1 MPKPGRRSRRP
12 AKTPE
17 ERENRLISLA
27 LDLAEKQIREGTVSA
42 QVLTHY
48 LKLGTERERLERAKI
63 EADTKVAA
71 AKVKA
76 AAANERLEA
85 LYEDALKAM
94 RTYSGQHVEEVV
106 EDEEEL

>member
-1 MPKPGRRSRRP
+1 M
-12 AKTPE
+12 
-17 ERENRLISLA
+17 A

-76 AAANERLEA
+76 AAANERLES

-94 RTYSGQHVEEVV
+94 RSYSGQHAEEVID
-106 EDEEEL
+106 DEEEL

>member
-17 ERENRLISLA
+17 ERENQLISLA

-76 AAANERLEA
+76 AAANERLES
-85 LYEDALKAM
+85 LYEDALEAM
-94 RTYSGQHVEEVV
+94 RSYSGQHTEEVID
-106 EDEEEL
+106 DEEEL

>member
-17 ERENRLISLA
+17 ERENQLISLA

-76 AAANERLEA
+76 AAANERLES

-94 RTYSGQHVEEVV
+94 RSYSGQNTEEVID
-106 EDEEEL
+106 DEEEL